1 MPVTTQYD
9 IMVIYINA
17 EGVEMNLK
25 NHVED
30 KGETV
35 AKYEKIAL
43 DIAYSIINE
52 EWKIGEMVMGRSTLS
67 GKYSVSP
74 ETIRR
79 ALKLLEE
86 LQVVHVIE
94 KKGILIKSKEAADT
108 FIKEYKSKDRILS
121 LREDIIKLMEEKKVI
136 EKQVLEHMDSVI
148 EQAMLLRNIGIIYPL
163 ELKISEKSHLVGKS
177 IGEVRFW
184 DHTGAT
190 IIGINRSGHLY
201 LSPGPKLVFFT
212 NDIILYVAND
222 TNISDKVDKYVNR
235 S

>member
-1 MPVTTQYD
+1 MY
-9 IMVIYINA
+9 
-17 EGVEMNLK
+17 LK
-25 NHVED
+25 SHVED
-30 KGETV
+30 KGETI

-43 DIAYSIINE
+43 DIAYSIVNE
-52 EWKIGEMVMGRSTLS
+52 EWKIGEMVKGRSTLS

-86 LQVVHVIE
+86 LQVVSVIE
-94 KKGILIKSKEAADT
+94 KKGILIKSREAADT
-108 FIKEYKSKDRILS
+108 FIKEYQSKDRILS
-121 LREDIIKLMEEKKVI
+121 MREDIMRLMEEKTAI
-136 EKQVLEHMDSVI
+136 ERQVLEHLDAVI

-163 ELKISEKSHLVGKS
+163 ELKISENSHLVGKS

-184 DHTGAT
+184 NHTGAT

-201 LSPGPKLVFFT
+201 LSPGPKLIFYA

-222 TNISDKVDKYVNR
+222 TNITDKVDKYVNR

>member
-1 MPVTTQYD
+1 MY
-9 IMVIYINA
+9 
-17 EGVEMNLK
+17 LK
-25 NHVED
+25 SHTED
-30 KGETV
+30 KSEAI

-43 DIAYSIINE
+43 DIAYSIVNE
-52 EWKIGEMVMGRSTLS
+52 EWKIGEMVKGRSTLS
-67 GKYSVSP
+67 GKYCVSP

-86 LQVVHVIE
+86 LQVVSVIE
-94 KKGILIKSKEAADT
+94 KKGILIKSKEAANT
-108 FIKEYKSKDRILS
+108 FIKECQSKDRILS
-121 LREDIIKLMEEKKVI
+121 LREDIIRLMEDKKAI
-136 EKQVLEHMDSVI
+136 EKQVFDSMDTII

-163 ELKISEKSHLVGKS
+163 ELKISEHSHLVGKS

-190 IIGINRSGHLY
+190 IIGINRAGHLF
-201 LSPGPKLVFFT
+201 LSPGPKMMFCV

-222 TNISDKVDKYVNR
+222 TNVSDEVDKYVNR

>member
-1 MPVTTQYD
+1 
-9 IMVIYINA
+9 
-17 EGVEMNLK
+17 MNLK
-25 NHVED
+25 NHMED
-30 KGETV
+30 KNDAI

-43 DIAYSIINE
+43 DIAYSIVND
-52 EWKIGEMVMGRSTLS
+52 EWKVGEMVKGRSTLS

-86 LQVVHVIE
+86 LQVVSVIE
-94 KKGILIKSKEAADT
+94 KKGILIKSKDAANT
-108 FIKEYKSKDRILS
+108 FIKEHQSKDRILS
-121 LREDIIKLMEEKKVI
+121 LREDITKLMEEKKSI
-136 EKQVLEHMDSVI
+136 EKSVIEHMDSII

-163 ELKISEKSHLVGKS
+163 ELKISEKSHLIGKS

-201 LSPGPKLVFFT
+201 LSPGPKMVFYS
-212 NDIILYVAND
+212 NDIILYVGND
-222 TNISDKVDKYVNR
+222 ANISDKVDKYVNKAL
-235 S
+235 

>member
-1 MPVTTQYD
+1 MY
-9 IMVIYINA
+9 
-17 EGVEMNLK
+17 LK
-25 NHVED
+25 SHSED
-30 KGETV
+30 KGEAV

-43 DIAYSIINE
+43 DIAYSIVNE
-52 EWKIGEMVMGRSTLS
+52 EWKTGEMVKGRSTLS

-86 LQVVHVIE
+86 LQVVCVME
-94 KKGILIKSKEAADT
+94 KKGILIKSKEAANT
-108 FIKEYKSKDRILS
+108 FIKEYQSKDRILS
-121 LREDIIKLMEEKKVI
+121 LREDIIRLMNEKKEI
-136 EKQVLEHMDSVI
+136 EKQVLERMDSVI

-163 ELKISEKSHLVGKS
+163 ELKISEKSHLIGKS

-184 DHTGAT
+184 DYTGAT

-201 LSPGPKLVFFT
+201 LSPGPKLVFYA

-222 TNISDKVDKYVNR
+222 TNISDKVEKYVNKAYIER
-235 S
+235 A

>member
-1 MPVTTQYD
+1 
-9 IMVIYINA
+9 
-17 EGVEMNLK
+17 MNLK
-25 NHVED
+25 NHMED
-30 KGETV
+30 KGESI

-43 DIAYSIINE
+43 DIAYSILND
-52 EWKIGEMVMGRSTLS
+52 EWKIGEMVKGRSTLS

-86 LQVVHVIE
+86 LQVVKVIE
-94 KKGILIKSKEAADT
+94 KKGILIKSKEAANT
-108 FIKEYKSKDRILS
+108 FIKEYQSKDRILS
-121 LREDIIKLMEEKKVI
+121 LREEICKLMDEKKSI
-136 EKQVLEHMDSVI
+136 EKSVTERMDSII

-163 ELKISEKSHLVGKS
+163 ELKICEKSHLIGKS

-201 LSPGPKLVFFT
+201 LSPGPKLVFFA
-212 NDIILYVAND
+212 NDIILYVGND
-222 TNISDKVDKYVNR
+222 TNISDKVDKYVNQG
-235 S
+235 

>member
-1 MPVTTQYD
+1 MY
-9 IMVIYINA
+9 
-17 EGVEMNLK
+17 LK
-25 NHVED
+25 SHVED
-30 KGETV
+30 KGETI

-43 DIAYSIINE
+43 DIAYSIVNE
-52 EWKIGEMVMGRSTLS
+52 EWKIGEMVKGRSTLS

-86 LQVVHVIE
+86 LQVVSVIE
-94 KKGILIKSKEAADT
+94 KKGILIKSREAADT
-108 FIKEYKSKDRILS
+108 FIKEYQSKDRILS
-121 LREDIIKLMEEKKVI
+121 MREDIMRLMEEKTAI
-136 EKQVLEHMDSVI
+136 ERQVLEHLDAVI

-163 ELKISEKSHLVGKS
+163 ELKISENSHLVGKS

-184 DHTGAT
+184 NHTGAT

-201 LSPGPKLVFFT
+201 LSPGPKLIFYA

>member
-1 MPVTTQYD
+1 
-9 IMVIYINA
+9 
-17 EGVEMNLK
+17 MNLK

-30 KGETV
+30 KGEAV

-94 KKGILIKSKEAADT
+94 KKGILIKSKEAANT
-108 FIKEYKSKDRILS
+108 FIKEYQSKDRILS

-136 EKQVLEHMDSVI
+136 EKQVLERMDSVI

-235 S
+235 A